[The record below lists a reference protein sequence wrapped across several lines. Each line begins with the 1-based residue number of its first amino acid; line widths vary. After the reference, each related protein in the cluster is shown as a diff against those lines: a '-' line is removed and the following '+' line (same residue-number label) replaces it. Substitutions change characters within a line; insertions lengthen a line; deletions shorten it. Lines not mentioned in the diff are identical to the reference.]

1 MNGQQNGEAGKMI
14 GRALQSSADLGFE
27 IACACK
33 EDGRDFAESG
43 ANFRADHAKAPK
55 QCRFRFQ
62 SGIDCKQNSRKPVV
76 NGQDFRADLENNAST
91 GSSPVT
97 GRSLCLVQSGRIKPG
112 PHAYNRSMHECTGTV
127 CTLA

>member
-43 ANFRADHAKAPK
+43 AN
-55 QCRFRFQ
+55 
-62 SGIDCKQNSRKPVV
+62 
-76 NGQDFRADLENNAST
+76 FRADLENNAST